1 MSRPPITFRLTE
13 HECQLLEYARQD
25 GESINQ
31 TASRLLR
38 ERLGIRE
45 EISST
50 FDEHTLDTVINE
62 KVNAKV
68 ENLKMWIETLVN
80 TNVNNQVNER
90 LNEIKTQ
97 PPKRGRPPKTTVTE
111 LDV

>member
-38 ERLGIRE
+38 EKLGIRE

-50 FDEHTLDTVINE
+50 FDEHTLDAVINE
-62 KVNAKV
+62 KVNAKFENFKMWA
-68 ENLKMWIETLVN
+68 ENLVDIA
-80 TNVNNQVNER
+80 VNNKVNER
-90 LNEIKTQ
+90 VNEIKSQ
-97 PPKRGRPPKTTVTE
+97 PPKRGRPPKTTVVDGE
-111 LDV
+111 V